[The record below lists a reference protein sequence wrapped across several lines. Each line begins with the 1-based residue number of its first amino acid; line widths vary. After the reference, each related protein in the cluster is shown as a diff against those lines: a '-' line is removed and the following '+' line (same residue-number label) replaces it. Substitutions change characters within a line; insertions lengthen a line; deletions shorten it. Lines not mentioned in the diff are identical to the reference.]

1 MEAEGTPP
9 SGPPLSPAGRA
20 PTQRRAGH
28 GGQAPAST
36 WASPI
41 NQHTLWSL
49 SRVCIS
55 NKHKTSHKLLYFS
68 RYRALT
74 SVTRTWAHLAVKPHI
89 SQGPWK
95 HAWATWWMS
104 YGASSSALLNSV
116 QITSVPT
123 LHYNREC
130 CCLSNTALA
139 RIQTLPTNKQEH
151 SAQSWLLL
159 GRPPGISTARAA
171 NPHVNTSHPFLSAF
185 SLLALAPTK
194 KDLQNLNFFLPE
206 KSFSCPHPEIV
217 LWYCSSTATLLK
229 ANFSIVH

>member
-36 WASPI
+36 WASPV

-104 YGASSSALLNSV
+104 YGASSSALLNC
-116 QITSVPT
+116 TNH
-123 LHYNREC
+123 LC
-130 CCLSNTALA
+130 ANTALQQ
-139 RIQTLPTNKQEH
+139 RMLLPFQHRTCTYSDTSYQQT
-151 SAQSWLLL
+151 
-159 GRPPGISTARAA
+159 G
-171 NPHVNTSHPFLSAF
+171 AF
-185 SLLALAPTK
+185 SPKLT
-194 KDLQNLNFFLPE
+194 
-206 KSFSCPHPEIV
+206 
-217 LWYCSSTATLLK
+217 STRQTPRDQHSK
-229 ANFSIVH
+229 GSKPSR